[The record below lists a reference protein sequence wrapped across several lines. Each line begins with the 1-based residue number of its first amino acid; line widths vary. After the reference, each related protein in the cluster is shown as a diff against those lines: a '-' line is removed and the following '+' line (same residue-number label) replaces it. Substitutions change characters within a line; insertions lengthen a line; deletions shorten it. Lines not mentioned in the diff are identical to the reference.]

1 MQNRRTILAL
11 SLGAAAAPAA
21 AAAQGRAKALPA
33 GAVSLSPTPTWPPR
47 EAFPLWPGAAP
58 GARLAEP
65 LPRPEITGRSG
76 DYHDLWMRGVVRPD
90 VGVIRP
96 RRPDGRAVLILPGG
110 GYSFTSIRK
119 EGIDVALAL
128 AARGVTG
135 FVLNYRLP
143 GEGWVDRANTP
154 LMDAQRALRLIRA
167 NAERFQ
173 VDPRRI
179 GVLGFSAGGHLAAS
193 LLTQHDAAVYRRV
206 DAVDAVSAKPDFGGL
221 LYAVS
226 NMDAGR
232 SHGGSRANLLGPN
245 PDPAMERRYACDR
258 NITRETPPLFI
269 VHAQDDPTVPFM
281 NAMDL
286 FAGARAARIPV
297 EAHFLLR
304 GGHGFGTRLPAA
316 DSGSLWPD
324 LFDRWTGEVLGTGKR

>member
-1 MQNRRTILAL
+1 M
-11 SLGAAAAPAA
+11 
-21 AAAQGRAKALPA
+21 
-33 GAVSLSPTPTWPPR
+33 
-47 EAFPLWPGAAP
+47 WPGAAP
-58 GARLAEP
+58 GQRLPEA
-65 LPRPEITGRSG
+65 LPRSEITGRAG
-76 DYHDLWMRGVVRPD
+76 EYHDLWLRGVVRPD

-96 RRPDGRAVLILPGG
+96 RRPDGRAVLIMPGG
-110 GYSFTSIRK
+110 GYNFTSIRK
-119 EGIDVALAL
+119 EGLDVALAL
-128 AARGVTG
+128 ASRGITG

-167 NAERFQ
+167 GAERYRI
-173 VDPRRI
+173 DPRRI

-193 LLTQHDAAVYRRV
+193 LLTLFDTPVYRRV
-206 DAVDAVSAKPDFGGL
+206 DAVDALSARPDFGGL
-221 LYAVS
+221 MYAVS
-226 NMDAGR
+226 NMDLGR

-269 VHAQDDPTVPFM
+269 VHAQDDTTVPFT

-304 GGHGFGTRLPAA
+304 GGHGFGNRLPTTE
-316 DSGSLWPD
+316 SGSLWPD
-324 LFDRWTGEVLGTGKR
+324 LYDRWIGEVTGRR